1 VGSIVEASTVCK
13 LQRLA
18 RDDKMHSVPEGCL
31 TVAQAF
37 QRRVSWPNYSRPVG
51 TAENTTDG
59 DGVPFQACL
68 RRADLFISLPTT
80 EVAGYWQG
88 SLRDRTSSSYTMAC
102 WVMKLGFSSEKNI
115 RPY

>member
-18 RDDKMHSVPEGCL
+18 RDDKMHSVPEGRL
-31 TVAQAF
+31 TGAQAF
-37 QRRVSWPNYSRPVG
+37 QRRVSWPYSRPAG
-51 TAENTTDG
+51 TDG

-80 EVAGYWQG
+80 EVAGYWQR

-102 WVMKLGFSSEKNI
+102 WVMKLGFSREKNI